1 MNKRQWLVWLGC
13 SWLAACAATP
23 GRIKQAQAIPPLE
36 ARAGLALEGYD
47 AVSYFD
53 VGQARRGTGA
63 YTYRW
68 QGAEWR
74 FESAA
79 HRDAFAA
86 SPERYSP
93 RYGNYCAFAVSRG
106 TVAHGDPTLWKI
118 VDDRLYLNNNRFAQQ
133 LWDEDRSGNIAAADL
148 NWPLLIGRRGAMN

>member
-1 MNKRQWLVWLGC
+1 MKTGSLIAWFVC
-13 SWLAACAATP
+13 AALAACAATP
-23 GRIKQAQAIPPLE
+23 GRISQDRAVPELE
-36 ARAGLALEGYD
+36 TRDGLALEGYD

-53 VGQARRGTGA
+53 AAEARRGS
-63 YTYRW
+63 REHSVHW

-79 HRDAFAA
+79 HRAAFAA
-86 SPERYSP
+86 TPERYAP

-106 TVAHGDPTLWKI
+106 TTAHGDPRVWAI

-133 LWDEDRSGNIAAADL
+133 LWNEDRPGNIAAADT
-148 NWPLLIGRRGAMN
+148 NWPLLPKVRP

>member
-1 MNKRQWLVWLGC
+1 MKTTQIMVWIA
-13 SWLAACAATP
+13 SAALAACAANP
-23 GRIKQAQAIPPLE
+23 GRIKTTEAVAPLE
-36 ARAGLALEGYD
+36 ARSGLALEGYD

-53 VGQARRGTGA
+53 AAQARRGSHEHR
-63 YTYRW
+63 YVW

-86 SPERYSP
+86 SPERYAP
-93 RYGNYCAFAVSRG
+93 RYGNYCAYAVSRG
-106 TVAHGDPTLWKI
+106 TTAHGDPNVWAI

-133 LWDEDRSGNIAAADL
+133 LWNEDRPGNIAAADL
-148 NWPLLIGRRGAMN
+148 NWPLLTRARP